1 MRDLLRKQQVGLMA
15 LAAAFVAVVLYW
27 PSLKLP
33 VIYDSLLHIRIA
45 RGLNFATVW
54 LPTDKFSFYRPMTF
68 LPLLFI
74 RDLFGDYPAW
84 LLHGL
89 NVGQHALNVALL
101 VALSWRLWRKRS
113 WALAAGLLLALF
125 PFSYQAIAV
134 YGHNVHPSTAG
145 LILLGLHTYLNGVR
159 ERKMGWWILT
169 GFLFALG
176 LFSHETAVLFGF
188 LAALVH
194 WNGRRQN
201 SFSTHKSRIM
211 RDILPWSVF
220 LILGGLY
227 ALIYQLLPISRAVP
241 GADAD
246 GGLWLKAL
254 YLMQAVAHPV
264 TWFAHLWP
272 DLGANTAVLGGMA
285 LVLALTAW
293 SARRRF
299 HRLPLLLGWA
309 WCLGASFLLL
319 VSLPSAYLL
328 HGPRLLYLGGV
339 GLALLWP
346 ILLEPLTQVRAGRL
360 LWTAVLGFVLLS
372 GWGFVR
378 QQLERYVQLTG
389 PVGLVEEVMA
399 DRPPAEGILLINLP
413 AWLSPPTNT
422 YPVGAEHVA
431 ALGYH
436 LFAEELV
443 AVNLG
448 VKRPVLAIK
457 LPELLRD
464 PGYPYT
470 VFGETDL
477 SQPILADWAPAG
489 SQVFVV
495 SHTGEGVA
503 SQAVGQLGRMPE
515 GRPVA
520 QFGSYPLFG
529 AEALACD
536 EAVDVTTSW
545 GWIDDQLPPGT
556 LSLFVQLLDD
566 SGQLVAQADSP
577 PLGLRFN
584 LIAPAPGWLMVD
596 RRKLEPASGAP
607 AQLLIG
613 MYDYLDSE
621 RLSAIDGRQNPLPD
635 NALRVPI
642 ENCPQV
648 DGP

>member
-1 MRDLLRKQQVGLMA
+1 MNDFLRKHQVGLMA
-15 LAAAFVAVVLYW
+15 LAAALAAVVLYW

-33 VIYDSLLHIRIA
+33 IIYDSLLHIRIA
-45 RGLNFATVW
+45 RGLDLATVW

-74 RDLFGDYPAW
+74 RALFGRYPAW

-125 PFSYQAIAV
+125 PFAYQAIAV
-134 YGHNVHPSTAG
+134 YGHNVHPATAG
-145 LILLGLHTYLNGVR
+145 LILLGLHTYLSGVR
-159 ERKMGWWILT
+159 ERKVGWWLLT
-169 GFLFALG
+169 GLFFTLG
-176 LFSHETAVLFGF
+176 LLSHETAVLFGF

-194 WNGRRQN
+194 WNGRRQVPI
-201 SFSTHKSRIM
+201 STRKSRIT

-227 ALIYQLLPISRAVP
+227 AVIYQLLPISRAVP
-241 GADAD
+241 GAEAD

-272 DLGANTAVLGGMA
+272 DLGANTPVLGGMA
-285 LVLALTAW
+285 LVFALTAW
-293 SARRRF
+293 SARRRS

-346 ILLEPLTQVRAGRL
+346 ILLEPLAQVGAGRL
-360 LWTAVLGFVLLS
+360 LWTAVLGFVLFS

-378 QQLERYVQLTG
+378 EQLERYVQLTG
-389 PVGLVEEVMA
+389 PVVLVEEVMA

-413 AWLSPPTNT
+413 AWLSPPSNT

-436 LFAEELV
+436 LFVEELA

-448 VKRPVLAIK
+448 VKRPVRAIK
-457 LPELLRD
+457 LPELLDD

-470 VFGETDL
+470 IFGETDL
-477 SQPILADWAPAG
+477 SRPIPADWAPAG

-495 SHTGEGVA
+495 SYTDEGIG
-503 SQAVGQLGRMPE
+503 SQAVGQLSPMVG

-520 QFGSYPLFG
+520 QFGPYQLFG

-536 EAVDVTTSW
+536 GGVEVTTSW
-545 GWIDDQLPPGT
+545 GWTDEQIPSGT
-556 LSLFVQLLDD
+556 LSLFVQLLDE
-566 SGQLVAQADSP
+566 SGQLLAQADSP
-577 PLGLRFN
+577 PLGVRFN
-584 LIAPAPGWLMVD
+584 LIAPVPAWQMVD
-596 RRKLEPASGAP
+596 RRKLEPAVGTP
-607 AQLLIG
+607 VQLLLGI
-613 MYDYLDSE
+613 YDYLDGE
-621 RLSAIDGRQNPLPD
+621 RLPAQDGRQNPLPD
-635 NALRVPI
+635 DALRAPI
-642 ENCPQV
+642 ENCSQV